1 MHFLPFPGSRSLLT
15 SRLFCYY
22 FCLFKTLVSFRN
34 EELDGLL
41 GSGGRGGRSKVFV
54 FNLLSLKKTFPRFYS
69 HYCNR
74 RGACSCRIDSI
85 YVYNIHIF
93 LDRQQY
99 IHFQKLL
106 TLFHKFIWH
115 SIINDHSCQV
125 YIIHKFSKTNF
136 LNRIIHLSIKRSP
149 SSIVEA
155 E

>member
-74 RGACSCRIDSI
+74 RGACSCRIDYKFTCMAGDI
-85 YVYNIHIF
+85 VCIHIL
-93 LDRQQY
+93 LD
-99 IHFQKLL
+99 
-106 TLFHKFIWH
+106 W
-115 SIINDHSCQV
+115 
-125 YIIHKFSKTNF
+125 
-136 LNRIIHLSIKRSP
+136 
-149 SSIVEA
+149 
-155 E
+155 